1 MEDSTVRI
9 ESRRAPTA
17 SRIASWLAIVG
28 GVVIATLLAGV
39 GVAAIL
45 ARQGGSEEW
54 RTWSDVGQTFGVLSS
69 IISGLALLAVVI
81 TARQNRAE
89 LEHQRRF
96 LIHNHAELR
105 RTSHANL
112 GMLHQQLVKLSIDDE
127 ELAAVWPSFDPNLT
141 PGTNRQLLY
150 ANLIYSFHIRAL
162 QSENHTET
170 TIIGSMRYLF
180 SNPVMRA
187 YWHAAE
193 SGRDQLDPEST
204 EFAFAKRV
212 DKICAEYEKVV
223 ARNGHHPASGPS
235 LVPDRSDPAQ
245 AA

>member
-1 MEDSTVRI
+1 MEEKTVRI
-9 ESRRAPTA
+9 ETRRATTA
-17 SRIASWLAIVG
+17 SRVASWLAIVG
-28 GVVIATLLAGV
+28 GVVVATLLAGV

-69 IISGLALLAVVI
+69 IVSSLALLAVVI

-96 LIHNHAELR
+96 LTYNHAELR

-112 GMLHQQLVKLSIDDE
+112 GMLHQQLVKMSIDDE
-127 ELAAVWPSFDPNLT
+127 DLAAVWPAFDPDL
-141 PGTNRQLLY
+141 PGHTNRQLLY

-162 QSENHTET
+162 QSENHTEAT
-170 TIIGSMRYLF
+170 MIGSMRYLF
-180 SNPVMRA
+180 SNPIMRA
-187 YWHAAE
+187 YWHAAG

-204 EFAFAKRV
+204 EAAFAQRV
-212 DKICAEYEKVV
+212 DKICAEYEKVL
-223 ARNGHHPASGPS
+223 ARNGRSAAPGPA